1 MILTINIKKLDVTD
15 RDSVFKVVDKAIT
28 HFGTLDIVINSAGNM
43 VMGII
48 EEFNEYEV
56 SVKLKQTFTVPYG

>member
-56 SVKLKQTFTVPYG
+56 RRQIETNFYGAL